1 MTVTRRRFLGGAA
14 AFAAAPAAFAK
25 TSGAGG
31 ARLTLGVISDIHV
44 GCAGWEQW
52 HEFMSFN
59 VHTFVRALCHFR
71 DVGVDGVVITGDLAD
86 YGMIYE
92 MEAVAEAWRHVFP
105 DDKLPDGRRVERLFV
120 TGNHDWEGF
129 LYRNFGKM
137 HYPDPAALAK
147 ATLQGNM
154 KAAWERIWDEPYRPV
169 WTKRVKGY
177 TFIGVHWEGF
187 PYKAYGNVSF
197 AGAPEAICA
206 AGAKADP
213 RQPFFYLQHPLP
225 KDTNYGPNGWGH
237 DRGDTTA
244 ALSKFPNAFA
254 ISGHSHY
261 SLTDNHSLWQG
272 AFTSLSM
279 SSLRYGSAF
288 TEDLHPD
295 AFEDTKSYGPD
306 ADAKNARKMLPRSS
320 FIDARQGSVLT
331 VFDDRIEI
339 TRHDFLSDEPLA
351 DDWIVPWP
359 AAERDRP
366 FRPSRQK
373 AAEKRPL
380 FAASA
385 QVEVTRCRR
394 RNRAGESKEAF
405 VVDFPSATAR
415 TASRAMYFEIAVLP
429 TLNAQRSTLNPQLM
443 KRVSAKGFNRPRR
456 RQPLCT
462 ECVFAL
468 DDLPQATPFR
478 FAVTPVA
485 SFGSRGEPILS
496 EILRI

>member
-1 MTVTRRRFLGGAA
+1 MNVTRRVFIAGSA
-14 AFAAAPAAFAK
+14 AFAARPSALASSAD
-25 TSGAGG
+25 GALL
-31 ARLTLGVISDIHV
+31 RLGVLSDIHV

-52 HEFMSFN
+52 HEFMGFN
-59 VHTFVRALCHFR
+59 VHTLVRALRHFR
-71 DVGVDGVVITGDLAD
+71 SVGVDGVVIAGDLAD

-92 MEAVAEAWRHVFP
+92 MEAVAEAWRRVFP
-105 DDKLPDGRRVERLFV
+105 DDKLPDGRHVERLFV

-129 LYRNFGKM
+129 LYRDFGKM
-137 HYPDPAALAK
+137 RYPDPAALAK

-154 KAAWERIWDEPYRPV
+154 KAAWERIWGEPYLPV
-169 WTKRVKGY
+169 WTKTVKGF
-177 TFIGVHWEGF
+177 TFVGAHWEGF
-187 PYKAYGNVSF
+187 AYREYGNVSF
-197 AGAPEAICA
+197 AGASEAIVA
-206 AGAKADP
+206 AGEKSDP
-213 RQPFFYLQHPLP
+213 RRPFFYIQHPLP
-225 KDTNYGPNGWGH
+225 RDTNYGPNGWGH

-244 ALSKFPNAFA
+244 ALSRFPNAFA

-261 SLTDNHSLWQG
+261 SLTDERSLWQG

-288 TEDLHPD
+288 AEDLGPD
-295 AFEDTKSYGPD
+295 TFEDLKSSGPD

-339 TRHDFLSDEPLA
+339 TRYDFLSDEPLA

-380 FAASA
+380 FAESA
-385 QVEVTRCRR
+385 QVDVSRCRR
-394 RNRAGESKEAF
+394 QNRAGESKEAF
-405 VVDFPSATAR
+405 AVDFPSATAK
-415 TASRAMYFEIAVLP
+415 TASRAQYFEVAAVAGGK
-429 TLNAQRSTLNPQLM
+429 TFLM
-443 KRVSAKGFNRPRR
+443 KRVSAKGFNRARH
-456 RQPLCT
+456 RQPICT

-468 DDLPQATPFR
+468 DELPQTVPFR
-478 FAVTPVA
+478 FTVTPVA

-496 EILRI
+496 EVLRI

>member
-1 MTVTRRRFLGGAA
+1 MQITRRAFLAEAA
-14 AFAAAPAAFAK
+14 AFAAAPSAFAR
-25 TSGAGG
+25 GADGVS
-31 ARLTLGVISDIHV
+31 LTLGVLSDIHV

-52 HEFMSFN
+52 HEFMGYN
-59 VHTFVRALCHFR
+59 VHTLVRALRHFR
-71 DVGVDGVVITGDLAD
+71 DAGVDGVVIAGDLAD

-92 MEAVAEAWRHVFP
+92 MEAVAEAWRYVFP
-105 DDKLPDGRRVERLFV
+105 DDKLPDGRKVERLFV

-129 LYRNFGKM
+129 LYRDFGKM

-154 KAAWERIWDEPYRPV
+154 KQAWERIWGEPYTPV
-169 WTKRVKGY
+169 WTKTVKGY
-177 TFIGVHWEGF
+177 TFVGAHWDGF
-187 PYKAYGNVSF
+187 SYKEYGNVSF

-213 RQPFFYLQHPLP
+213 RKPFFYLQHPLP

-261 SLTDNHSLWQG
+261 SLTDDHSLWQG

-288 TEDLHPD
+288 IEDLHPD

-306 ADAKNARKMLPRSS
+306 AVAANARKMMPRSS
-320 FIDARQGSVLT
+320 FIDARQGSLLT
-331 VFDDRIEI
+331 VFDDRIKI

-351 DDWIVPWP
+351 EDWIVPWLP
-359 AAERDRP
+359 TEKGKP
-366 FRPSRQK
+366 FTPSRQK
-373 AAEKRPL
+373 AEEKRPL
-380 FAASA
+380 FAATA
-385 QVEVTRCRR
+385 KVEVDRCRKLD
-394 RNRAGESKEAF
+394 RAGRNKAALA
-405 VVDFPSATAR
+405 VNFPSATAE
-415 TASRAMYFEIAVLP
+415 TASRAMYFEVAVLP
-429 TLNAQRSTLNPQLM
+429 ISNPQPSTLNPQLM
-443 KRVSAKGFNRPRR
+443 KRVSAKGFNRARR

-462 ECVFAL
+462 ECVFAV
-468 DDLPQATPFR
+468 DELPRATPFR

-485 SFGSRGEPILS
+485 AFGSRGDTILS
-496 EILRI
+496 EVVEV